1 MSIRTE
7 RVASLIKEE
16 ISLILAREYSDPH
29 YGFVTVTG
37 VKMTADLKI
46 ARVALSILGKAEIRE
61 RTMQMLE
68 KEKPH
73 IRGILGSSVALKYTP
88 AIQFYLD
95 ESLERADRINRLI
108 QQIHRDDGTGSNNS
122 GE

>member
-16 ISLILAREYSDPH
+16 ISLILARDYSDPR

-46 ARVALSILGKAEIRE
+46 ARVALSILGKPELRE
-61 RTMQMLE
+61 QTMQMLE
-68 KEKPH
+68 GEKQH
-73 IRGILGSSVALKYTP
+73 IRGILGSRVTLKYTP
-88 AIQFYLD
+88 ALQFYLD

-108 QQIHRDDGTGSNNS
+108 QQIHRDDGTASDSS

>member
-16 ISLILAREYSDPH
+16 ISLILARDYGDPG
-29 YGFVTVTG
+29 YGFITVTA

-46 ARVALSILGKAEIRE
+46 ARIALSILGKPDVRE
-61 RTMQMLE
+61 KTMHMLE
-68 KEKPH
+68 AEKQH
-73 IRGILGSSVALKYTP
+73 IRGILGSHIALKYTP
-88 AIQFYLD
+88 ALQFYLD

-108 QQIHRDDGTGSNNS
+108 QQIHRDDGDSSNS
-122 GE
+122 PGE

>member
-16 ISLILAREYSDPH
+16 IGSILGREYSDPG
-29 YGFVTVTG
+29 YGFITVTE

-46 ARVALSILGKAEIRE
+46 ARVALSVLGKPELRE

-68 KEKPH
+68 GEKQH
-73 IRGILGSSVALKYTP
+73 IRGMLGSRLTLKYTP
-88 AIQFYLD
+88 ALQFYLD

-108 QQIHRDDGTGSNNS
+108 QQIHQNDGPGPNNS
-122 GE
+122 GK